1 MKEDV
6 RRTTNSEKGEMKERM
21 IGKDIAANRH
31 VNHVR
36 MKEDIRRT
44 TNSEMN
50 KAGYTATPVAC
61 GWAGAIIEVSAAFGQ
76 EQ

>member
-44 TNSEMN
+44 TNSEKRRNKRMN
-50 KAGYTATPVAC
+50 N
-61 GWAGAIIEVSAAFGQ
+61 
-76 EQ
+76 